1 MFKLIYLILII
12 INETNLSYIIKGYEL
27 LISNDLTNF
36 NSNNVVAYIS
46 HILIVIELLNWNI
59 NNVIDKLL

>member
-36 NSNNVVAYIS
+36 NSNNVIAYIS

>member
-12 INETNLSYIIKGYEL
+12 INETNLSYIKGYEI

-36 NSNNVVAYIS
+36 ISNNVVAYIS

>member
-36 NSNNVVAYIS
+36 NSNKVVAYIS